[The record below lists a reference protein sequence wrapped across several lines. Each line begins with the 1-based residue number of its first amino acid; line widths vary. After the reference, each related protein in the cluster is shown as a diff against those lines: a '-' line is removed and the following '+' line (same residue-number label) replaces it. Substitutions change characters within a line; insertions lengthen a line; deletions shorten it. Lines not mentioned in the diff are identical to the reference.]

1 MTGPKHYLEAP
12 LYRNTSVKLLEAVD
26 QERQGTTATALGQRA
41 AAREQFCRQQ
51 QNGNPT
57 QSCFPLKKSHF
68 HYCSSSSHTRLLCF
82 TVQAVH
88 TLVLILQQVSH
99 NKDSQFAFW
108 NYDKSCQP
116 HADCISIVRVGILQ

>member
-1 MTGPKHYLEAP
+1 MTGPKHYLEA
-12 LYRNTSVKLLEAVD
+12 LLCRNTSVKLLEAVD

-57 QSCFPLKKSHF
+57 QSRLSLKKSHS
-68 HYCSSSSHTRLLCF
+68 HYCTAAATLGCCALP
-82 TVQAVH
+82 VQAVH

-116 HADCISIVRVGILQ
+116 HADCISI